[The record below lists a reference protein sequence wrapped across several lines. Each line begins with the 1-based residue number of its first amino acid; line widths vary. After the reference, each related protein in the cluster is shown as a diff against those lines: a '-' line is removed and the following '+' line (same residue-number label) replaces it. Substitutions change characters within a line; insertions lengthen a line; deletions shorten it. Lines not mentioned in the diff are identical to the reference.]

1 MSCVLVVLLARCRFG
16 RGSVAVFATFLLL
29 RLMARLLPGVVVD
42 TLTDSDLSDSEG
54 VVLLADQ
61 SWPGSDWRLADV
73 VLSDSD
79 AEMPQLRER
88 TPRGWDVGE
97 ALDSPAVSVL
107 VRRRGA
113 RAPPDLPAVFMPA
126 QRLPT
131 TWTPLIPG
139 GVKAVEMCSG
149 LRAPLS
155 RALSDRG
162 VPCFPLDYQSSSL
175 HDLLLA
181 PLDAELRSGVA
192 AGRIRYLHLAP
203 PCNTFSAARFPK
215 VRSQQWPRGVPQLSP
230 KNLAVV
236 NYANALTDA
245 MLDLA
250 GFAVAHGCLVTIEN
264 PNNSSIWNYPA
275 MMAFFGNQAVVDVNV
290 VDYCVYGEE
299 YKKPTKIIS
308 VNLPLPS
315 VNRRCPGGH
324 EHVRLSG
331 WRSFR
336 GQVTIPTARGTA
348 EYPLLLCACI
358 AADVAAA
365 LA

>member
-1 MSCVLVVLLARCRFG
+1 
-16 RGSVAVFATFLLL
+16 
-29 RLMARLLPGVVVD
+29 MACLSPGMVID
-42 TLTDSDLSDSEG
+42 ALSDSDQSDSDG
-54 VVLLADQ
+54 DALLAD
-61 SWPGSDWRLADV
+61 SSLPRSERRLADV

-79 AEMPQLRER
+79 AEVPLLRER
-88 TPRGWDVGE
+88 TPRGWDVGRT
-97 ALDSPAVSVL
+97 LGPPAISVQ
-107 VRRRGA
+107 VRGRGA

-131 TWTPLIPG
+131 PWAPLIPG
-139 GVKAVEMCSG
+139 NVQGVEMCSG

-155 RALSDRG
+155 QALSDRG
-162 VPCFPLDYQSSSL
+162 VPCFPLDFQKNSL

-181 PLDAELRSGVA
+181 PLDAELRVGVA
-192 AGRIRYLHLAP
+192 AGQIRYLHLAV

-215 VRSQQWPRGVPQLSP
+215 VRSKQWPRGVPQLSP

-236 NYANALTDA
+236 KYANALTDA

-250 GFAVAHGCLVTIEN
+250 GFAVAHGCLVSIEN
-264 PNNSSIWNYPA
+264 PNSSSLWTYPA
-275 MMAFFGNQAVVDVNV
+275 MVAFFGDQAVVDVNV
-290 VDYCVYGEE
+290 VDYCEYGEV

-315 VNRRCPGGH
+315 VNRRCRGGH

-331 WRSFR
+331 WRSFP
-336 GQVTIPTARGTA
+336 GQVTIPTAQGTA
-348 EYPLLLCACI
+348 EYPPLLCACI